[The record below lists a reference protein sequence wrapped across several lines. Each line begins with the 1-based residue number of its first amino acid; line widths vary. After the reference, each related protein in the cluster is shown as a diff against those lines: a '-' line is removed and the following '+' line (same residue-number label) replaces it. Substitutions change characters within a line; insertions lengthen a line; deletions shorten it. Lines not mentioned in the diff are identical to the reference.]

1 MAHSPGDQID
11 YTRPAVWDALAHLL
25 EHSCV
30 ARPTE
35 QCGRVTCEPGW
46 NWRPRLVDYDLWF
59 ALSGRGQMRVGHQIY
74 QIQPGTL
81 FLLRPNDLVWAEQDP
96 HDRLTVIYLHFDFYH
111 PGQPARADIDGAW
124 LPSRHLQSTDPAL
137 LEALLGRAV
146 RLMAERRRFAAVEA
160 ALVLRQALLEIYR
173 QDARGRGHADVQ
185 TDPRVGR
192 VVDQVRGHPEARLPL
207 AQAASMVQL
216 SPGYFSQLF
225 RQEIGVSFRE
235 YVLHARLERART
247 LLDETD
253 MSINEIAHA
262 LGYDDIFLFSRQ
274 FKQRYHYPP
283 SHVRKA
289 DRPI

>member
-1 MAHSPGDQID
+1 MLHNADDQID
-11 YTRPAVWDALAHLL
+11 YTRPAIWDSLAHLL
-25 EHSCV
+25 ERTFAAC
-30 ARPTE
+30 PGE

-59 ALSGRGQMRVGHQIY
+59 ALQGRGQMRVGRQIY

-81 FLLRPNDLVWAEQDP
+81 FLLRPRDLVWAEQDP
-96 HDRLTVIYLHFDFYH
+96 HDRLAVIYLHFDFYH
-111 PGQPARADIDGAW
+111 PGQPVRAEVDGAW
-124 LPSRHLQSTDPAL
+124 LPSRRLQSTDPAL
-137 LEALLGRAV
+137 LEALLGRVV
-146 RLMAERRRFAAVEA
+146 RLMAQRRRFAALEA
-160 ALVLRQALLEIYR
+160 SLVLRQALLEVYR
-173 QDARGRGHADVQ
+173 QDAQSQGHADVQ
-185 TDPRVGR
+185 PDPRVGR
-192 VVDQVRGHPEARLPL
+192 VVDQIRGHPEARLSL
-207 AQAASMVQL
+207 AQAAEIAQL

-225 RQEIGVSFRE
+225 RQEVGTSFRE
-235 YVLHARLERART
+235 YVLYARLERARS

-283 SHVRKA
+283 SHARKG